1 MTIVVGVAA
10 PDGLILAADSR
21 MTYTPDGAEGRT
33 RVASDY
39 TQKVFSVCGRFGV
52 ACYGAGFVE
61 DKTIAGQMAD
71 FEALLGKPKPD
82 LGLDEFASGL
92 RTFFEDRVRKDLAA
106 AGTPWKRGDKWRL
119 GFLVAG
125 YDTAGI
131 VGYLRDVRVP
141 EAGGPWIFPS
151 GPSTSNVGPTWR
163 GQDDV
168 LNRLMAGVDSDL
180 LVASGVHVP
189 EDLEEA
195 LAGLEY
201 NVMRPITTQ
210 DAVDC
215 AVFLIETTIGMQRFH
230 DGTRAR
236 PGGVPGCG
244 GPIRILHIA
253 RGAVEWISRPT
264 VSAASASRSGDAAI
278 R

>member
-1 MTIVVGVAA
+1 
-10 PDGLILAADSR
+10 
-21 MTYTPDGAEGRT
+21 
-33 RVASDY
+33 
-39 TQKVFSVCGRFGV
+39 VFSVCGRFGV

-71 FEALLGKPKPD
+71 FEAAVGEPD
-82 LGLDEFASGL
+82 SDVGVDAFAGSL
-92 RTFFEDRVRKDLAA
+92 RTFFEDPVRKDLTA
-106 AGTPWKRGDKWRL
+106 AGTPWKRGDRWRL

-125 YDTAGI
+125 YDPTGV

-141 EAGGPWIFPS
+141 AGGAGVFPS
-151 GPSTSNVGPTWR
+151 GLSTSTVGPTWR

-168 LNRLMAGVDSDL
+168 LNRLMGGVDADL
-180 LVASGVHVP
+180 LAASGVHVT
-189 EDLEEA
+189 DDVKDA

-215 AVFLIETTIGMQRFH
+215 AVFLIETTIGTQRFH

-236 PGGVPGCG
+236 PGSVPGCG
-244 GPIRILHIA
+244 GPIRVLHVA
-253 RGAVEWISRPT
+253 RDGVTWISRPT
-264 VSAASASRSGDAAI
+264 VSARSSLRGAI
-278 R
+278 S